1 MFTPPAFVEES
12 YTIGATFNV
21 YTAGVDGVFS
31 SVLSGVSAG
40 TRDSSL
46 EGLQTFG
53 GVRALARYVKIE
65 GVPGSGGE
73 FSISKVCWN
82 SLTNLFPP
90 TPRYMKLTVVY
101 EQRIAHREPHST
113 DSWFQQMSR
122 CAKFNQTLCLHV
134 SWDTTCTMLTLL
146 RNGPIVAMCAAMCGL
161 LRRKVTSISPRS
173 PLVQTFCVQINT
185 SRWTFA

>member
-73 FSISKVCWN
+73 FSISEVCWN

-90 TPRYMKLTVVY
+90 TPRYMKLTVVTSNALRT
-101 EQRIAHREPHST
+101 ESHI
-113 DSWFQQMSR
+113 QQTAGFS
-122 CAKFNQTLCLHV
+122 K
-134 SWDTTCTMLTLL
+134 
-146 RNGPIVAMCAAMCGL
+146 
-161 LRRKVTSISPRS
+161 
-173 PLVQTFCVQINT
+173 
-185 SRWTFA
+185 